1 MHKIAIIARRE
12 YQALVRT
19 KAFIISLV
27 IMPVFMFGG
36 IFIQKFLAG
45 RIDVG
50 EKKIV
55 VLDGTGRIFEPLAAL
70 AKFHNESELVD
81 KETGRKTRPTITLEQ
96 GASGPVT
103 DELRMTLSER
113 VRRNELFA
121 FVEIDAD
128 ALKRPSPSAMLA
140 ALANKGVAGA
150 GNGVEAPEN
159 SPAEAADD
167 PKATGGTGKRSL
179 PVPAGAPIRIHM
191 ESIAYNEVGLWLMQ
205 AINQSAFAL
214 RLSDAGL
221 KPADVAGVVS
231 PIGIAEL
238 GLFSRNTKGEIKKGD
253 EATRGISFFVPFGL
267 MLLMFISVMSV
278 AQPMLS
284 SVIEEKQ
291 QRIAE
296 VLLGSASPFQIMMG
310 KLMGNVGV
318 ALTIVAVYLTGAYIV
333 AGHYGYADLIPI
345 WLLGWFLAF
354 NVLACMMYGSIFIA
368 VGAAC
373 TEIKETQALL
383 MPVMIVLILPLM
395 VWFTIVQEPLSGFA
409 MWTSLVPVAT
419 PMLMLLRMA
428 ASPMVPWWQP
438 VLGIVLVLA
447 TVFAAVFA
455 AGRVFRIGLLMQ
467 GKSPKMRELLSWV
480 VRG

>member
-1 MHKIAIIARRE
+1 VHKIAIIARRE

-50 EKKIV
+50 EKKVV
-55 VLDGTGRIFEPLAAL
+55 VLDGTGRMFEPLDAL
-70 AKFHNESELVD
+70 ARLHDENELID
-81 KETGRKTRPTITLEQ
+81 KDTGRKTRPTIALEK
-96 GASGPVT
+96 GPAGPIT
-103 DELRMTLSER
+103 DDLRMSLSER
-113 VRRNELFA
+113 IRRNELFA

-128 ALKRPSPSAMLA
+128 ALKRSGASPILK
-140 ALANKGVAGA
+140 ALADKQGDATDHARKSDAADAPEAKPSTAAGA
-150 GNGVEAPEN
+150 SQHLDQPTAP
-159 SPAEAADD
+159 
-167 PKATGGTGKRSL
+167 
-179 PVPAGAPIRIHM
+179 VRIHM
-191 ESIAYNEVGLWLMQ
+191 ESIAYNDVAVWLMRS
-205 AINQSAFAL
+205 INQAAFAL
-214 RLSDAGL
+214 RLQDL
-221 KPADVAGVVS
+221 KINPAEVAGAVT
-231 PIGIAEL
+231 PLNIEEL
-238 GLFSRNTKGEIKKGD
+238 GLYSRGAKGEVQKGD
-253 EATRGISFFVPFGL
+253 EATRGISFFIPFGL

-318 ALTIVAVYLTGAYIV
+318 ALTIVAVYLTGGYIL
-333 AGHYGYADLIPI
+333 AAHFGYAELIPI
-345 WLLGWFLAF
+345 WLLGWFIAF
-354 NVLACMMYGSIFIA
+354 DILACMMYGSIFIA

-409 MWTSLVPVAT
+409 MWTSLMPVAT

-467 GKSPKMRELLSWV
+467 GKSPKLRELVSWV
-480 VRG
+480 IRG

>member
-27 IMPVFMFGG
+27 IMPIFMFGG
-36 IFIQKFLAG
+36 IFIQNFLAG

-50 EKKIV
+50 EKKVV
-55 VLDGTGRIFEPLAAL
+55 VLDGTGRMFEPLAAL
-70 AKFHNESELVD
+70 ARRHNETELVD
-81 KETGRKTRPTITLEQ
+81 KETGRKTRPTITLEK
-96 GASGPVT
+96 GPAGPVT
-103 DELRMTLSER
+103 DELRLALSER
-113 VRRNELFA
+113 IHRNELFA

-128 ALKRPSPSAMLA
+128 ALKRSESNP
-140 ALANKGVAGA
+140 GVAGA
-150 GNGVEAPEN
+150 GGEAEAPE
-159 SPAEAADD
+159 SDA
-167 PKATGGTGKRSL
+167 GKRSV
-179 PVPAGAPIRIHM
+179 PVSPGAPVRIHM
-191 ESIAYNEVGLWLMQ
+191 ESIAYNEVGRWLMQ

-214 RLSDAGL
+214 RLHDAGL
-221 KPADVAGVVS
+221 NPAVVAGAVT
-231 PIGIAEL
+231 PINIEEL
-238 GLFSRNTKGEIKKGD
+238 GLYSHGAKGEIQKGD
-253 EATRGISFFVPFGL
+253 EGARGISFFIPFGL
-267 MLLMFISVMSV
+267 MLLMFISVMAV

-310 KLMGNVGV
+310 KLLGNVGV
-318 ALTIVAVYLTGAYIV
+318 ALTIVAVYLTGVYIL
-333 AGHYGYADLIPI
+333 AAHYGYADLLPT

-354 NVLACMMYGSIFIA
+354 DVLACMLYGSIFIA
-368 VGAAC
+368 IGAAC

-383 MPVMIVLILPLM
+383 TPVMILLILPLM
-395 VWFTIVQEPLSGFA
+395 VWLTIVQEPLSGFA
-409 MWTSLVPVAT
+409 EWTSLVPLAT

-447 TVFAAVFA
+447 TVVVTVFA

-467 GKSPKMRELLSWV
+467 GKSPKLRELLGWV
-480 VRG
+480 LRG

>member
-55 VLDGTGRIFEPLAAL
+55 VLDGTGRMFEPLAAL
-70 AKFHNESELVD
+70 AKIHDESDLVD

-96 GASGPVT
+96 GPSGPVT
-103 DELRMTLSER
+103 DELRLTLSER

-128 ALKRPSPSAMLA
+128 TLKRTAPSAILE
-140 ALANKGVAGA
+140 ALGEKRASKAVGAREAKESSQTGA
-150 GNGVEAPEN
+150 GQPTGHLPAP
-159 SPAEAADD
+159 
-167 PKATGGTGKRSL
+167 
-179 PVPAGAPIRIHM
+179 VRIHM

-214 RLSDAGL
+214 RLQDAKL
-221 KPADVAGVVS
+221 NLAVVAGAVS
-231 PIGIAEL
+231 PIQIAEL
-238 GLFSRNTKGEIKKGD
+238 GLFSSGPTGEIKKGD
-253 EATRGISFFVPFGL
+253 ETTRGISFFIPFGL

-318 ALTIVAVYLTGAYIV
+318 ALTIVAVYLTGAYVV
-333 AGHYGYADLIPI
+333 AAHYGYADLLPI

-395 VWFTIVQEPLSGFA
+395 VWLTIVQEPLSGFSVWA
-409 MWTSLVPVAT
+409 SLVPVAT

-447 TVFAAVFA
+447 TVLAAVFA

-467 GKSPKMRELLSWV
+467 GKSPKMRELLSWI

>member
-36 IFIQKFLAG
+36 IFIQNFLAG

-50 EKKIV
+50 EKKVV
-55 VLDGTGRIFEPLAAL
+55 VLDGTGRMFEPLAAL
-70 AKFHNESELVD
+70 ARLHNETELVD
-81 KETGRKTRPTITLEQ
+81 KETGRKTRPTITLEK
-96 GASGPVT
+96 GPAGPVT
-103 DELRMTLSER
+103 DELRLALSER
-113 VRRNELFA
+113 IHRNELFA

-128 ALKRPSPSAMLA
+128 ALKRSESSPE
-140 ALANKGVAGA
+140 VAGA
-150 GNGVEAPEN
+150 EASASAPVGASLRS
-159 SPAEAADD
+159 SPGH
-167 PKATGGTGKRSL
+167 P
-179 PVPAGAPIRIHM
+179 GAPVRIHM
-191 ESIAYNEVGLWLMQ
+191 ESIAYNEVGRWLMQ

-214 RLSDAGL
+214 RLHDAGL
-221 KPADVAGVVS
+221 NPAVVASAVS
-231 PIGIAEL
+231 PINIEEL
-238 GLFSRNTKGEIKKGD
+238 GLYSHGAKGEIQKGD
-253 EATRGISFFVPFGL
+253 EGARGISFFIPFGL
-267 MLLMFISVMSV
+267 MLLMFISVMAV

-310 KLMGNVGV
+310 KLLGNVGV
-318 ALTIVAVYLTGAYIV
+318 ALTIVAVYLAGAYIL
-333 AGHYGYADLIPI
+333 AAHYGYADLLPT

-354 NVLACMMYGSIFIA
+354 DVLACMLYGSIFIA
-368 VGAAC
+368 IGAAC

-383 MPVMIVLILPLM
+383 TPVMILLILPLM
-395 VWFTIVQEPLSGFA
+395 VWLTIVQEPLSGFA
-409 MWTSLVPVAT
+409 VWTSLVPLAT

-447 TVFAAVFA
+447 TVMVTVFA

-467 GKSPKMRELLSWV
+467 GKSPKMRELLGWV
-480 VRG
+480 IRG

>member
-1 MHKIAIIARRE
+1 MNKIAIIARRE

-27 IMPVFMFGG
+27 IMPVLMFGG

-55 VLDGTGRIFEPLAAL
+55 VLDGTGRMFEPLAAL
-70 AKFHNESELVD
+70 ARIHDESDLVD

-96 GASGPVT
+96 GPGGPVT
-103 DELRMTLSER
+103 DDERLTLSER
-113 VRRNELFA
+113 IRRNELFA

-128 ALKRPSPSAMLA
+128 ALKRASPLSMLA
-140 ALANKGVAGA
+140 ALADKVPAAGKTA
-150 GNGVEAPEN
+150 RK
-159 SPAEAADD
+159 AADGGSGK
-167 PKATGGTGKRSL
+167 PSEPATAS
-179 PVPAGAPIRIHM
+179 PPIRIHM
-191 ESIAYNEVGLWLMQ
+191 ESIAYNEVALWLMQ
-205 AINQSAFAL
+205 AVNQAGFAL
-214 RLSDAGL
+214 RLHDAGL
-221 KPADVAGVVS
+221 NPAVVAGAVS
-231 PIGIAEL
+231 PIQIAEL
-238 GLFSRNTKGEIKKGD
+238 GLFSRSPTGEIKKGD
-253 EATRGISFFVPFGL
+253 EATRGVSFFIPFGL

-296 VLLGSASPFQIMMG
+296 VLLGSASPFQLMMG

-318 ALTIVAVYLTGAYIV
+318 ALTIVAVYLTGAYVV
-333 AGHYGYADLIPI
+333 AARYGYADLLPM
-345 WLLGWFLAF
+345 WLIGWFLAF
-354 NVLACMMYGSIFIA
+354 NVLECMMYGSIFIA

-383 MPVMIVLILPLM
+383 MPVMIILVLPLM
-395 VWFTIVQEPLSGFA
+395 VWFTILQEPLSGFA
-409 MWTSLVPVAT
+409 VWTSLMPVAT

-438 VLGIVLVLA
+438 VLGIGLVLA
-447 TVFAAVFA
+447 TVLAAVFA

-467 GKSPKMRELLSWV
+467 GKSPKLRELMSWV

>member
-1 MHKIAIIARRE
+1 VHKIAIIARRE

-50 EKKIV
+50 EKRIV
-55 VLDGTGRIFEPLAAL
+55 VLDGTGRMFEPLAAL
-70 AKFHNESELVD
+70 AKIHDESDLVD

-96 GASGPVT
+96 GPSGPVT
-103 DELRMTLSER
+103 DELRLALSER

-128 ALKRPSPSAMLA
+128 ALKRASPLSMLA
-140 ALANKGVAGA
+140 ALAGKEPAAAKG
-150 GNGVEAPEN
+150 
-159 SPAEAADD
+159 
-167 PKATGGTGKRSL
+167 TGGAAESDSSKLNEPAT
-179 PVPAGAPIRIHM
+179 AGAPIRIHM

-205 AINQSAFAL
+205 AINQAAFAL
-214 RLSDAGL
+214 RLHDAGL
-221 KPADVAGVVS
+221 NPAVVASAVS
-231 PIGIAEL
+231 PIRIAEL
-238 GLFSRNTKGEIKKGD
+238 GLFSSSPTGEIKKGD
-253 EATRGISFFVPFGL
+253 ETTRGISFFIPFGL

-333 AGHYGYADLIPI
+333 AAHYGYADLIPI
-345 WLLGWFLAF
+345 WLLGWFIAF
-354 NVLACMMYGSIFIA
+354 DVLACMMYGSIFIA

-395 VWFTIVQEPLSGFA
+395 VWLTIVQEPLSGFSV
-409 MWTSLVPVAT
+409 WTSLVPVAT

-447 TVFAAVFA
+447 TVFVAVFA

-467 GKSPKMRELLSWV
+467 GKPPKIHELLSWV
-480 VRG
+480 VKG